1 MYTIPFDSETL
12 KSIIT
17 GDIKSPELDYANSK
31 IKGKNFVTYLSNLK
45 YENLNIDFTNVS
57 FEERCELVA
66 EFIKHNS
73 TCHIEQL
80 EATVI
85 KSLFF
90 YRGYDLTL
98 VDKSEDDKPT
108 LDKCILSNQEIQQF
122 VKNNNDLIGK
132 LSELLDGVLL
142 YAIKNLNAYKEELG
156 DFVTT
161 NIVTEKQDIGKTF
174 VNLFENPTF
183 NCHYYGS
190 LPRFDD
196 LKYFDHYFDRPIYS
210 GKTLINF
217 ITSPQCLIFPLLK
230 MIIDVQYTPEQL
242 KTISEQLDATP
253 I

>member
-1 MYTIPFDSETL
+1 MYTIPFNSETL

-17 GDIKSPELDYANSK
+17 GDIKSPEIDYVNSK
-31 IKGKNFVTYLSNLK
+31 IKGKNFITYLSNLK
-45 YENLNIDFTNVS
+45 YENLNIDFSIVS
-57 FEERCELVA
+57 FEERCELLC

-80 EATVI
+80 ESTLI

-90 YRGYDLTL
+90 YKGYDLAL
-98 VDKSEDDKPT
+98 VDKSEDDKPI
-108 LDKCILSNQEIQQF
+108 LDKCVLSNKEIEKF
-122 VKNNNDLIGK
+122 VKDNIDLIK
-132 LSELLDGVLL
+132 QLSELLDGVIL
-142 YAIKNLNAYKEELG
+142 YAIKNLNVYKEEVG
-156 DFVTT
+156 DFVTD
-161 NIVTEKQDIGKTF
+161 NVIIEKQEIGKTF
-174 VNLFENPTF
+174 VNLFNNPTF

-190 LPRFDD
+190 LPRFND

-230 MIIDVQYTPEQL
+230 MVIDVQYTPEQL
-242 KTISEQLDATP
+242 KTIREQLDATP